1 MRTKTK
7 ATLVAEMLGKAIRG
21 NVTRRYRVVEIKN
34 APYITS
40 IDPSKVENQL
50 FRVGDHM
57 HEGNLKDLR
66 CEYTIREEKGK
77 K

>member
-7 ATLVAEMLGKAIRG
+7 ATLVSEGFKGGARDREQI
-21 NVTRRYRVVEIKN
+21 YRVVEIKN

>member
-1 MRTKTK
+1 MRTLPT
-7 ATLVAEMLGKAIRG
+7 APLVSEGFKGGDRDLEKI
-21 NVTRRYRVVEIKN
+21 YRVVEIKN